1 MNTLPTAL
9 NETLEL
15 LGIELPCELS
25 EFIDSGHDELS
36 DHVHETADNDAD
48 VIYYSRAEALYNSA
62 EISERNEA
70 EQMAKDCGSMENC
83 SSMAERFTLLAYWIT
98 YHRLENDIR
107 EQAATVA
114 EQLEQAIETAEENH
128 PYTTAADD
136 LRDFQSILEHL

>member
-15 LGIELPCELS
+15 LDIELPCELS
-25 EFIDSGHDELS
+25 DFIDSGHNELS
-36 DHVHETADNDAD
+36 DHVHETADGDAD

-62 EISERNEA
+62 EISERCEA

-83 SSMAERFTLLAYWIT
+83 PSMAERFTLLAYWIT
-98 YHRLENDIR
+98 YNRLH
-107 EQAATVA
+107 A
-114 EQLEQAIETAEENH
+114 EIIAQVEVVVGQLEQAIETAEENH

-136 LRDFQSILEHL
+136 LRDFQSILENL